1 MVVTTPATATA
12 GAKSATDNR
21 PATTLSRPNFRR
33 LTNVEDLELP
43 DIGSRILA
51 IGWNGAVK

>member
-1 MVVTTPATATA
+1 MEVVVTTPATATA

-21 PATTLSRPNFRR
+21 PATTLSEPNFRR

-51 IGWNGAVK
+51 IG